1 MHSADTSNAPL
12 EAAPGRRGPATLLR
26 RRSHR
31 EWALWTVLCL
41 LALALAL
48 HTAWN
53 RRERAIADDLERLL
67 GQADAVER
75 QLTHQLQAIGEAL
88 AGARQ
93 LLPDDLAQ
101 AHATPAQFRLL
112 VDAMPGVRGMQLAD
126 RHGRVVAASQ
136 PELAG
141 RDVSRSSYF
150 VTAREGNSAGTLYVS
165 PPFRSVLGNFTTV
178 LSRALQAPDGSF
190 AGVVSASL
198 DVAYFEVVLRAVL
211 YAPDAGATIVHGG
224 GAIIVSSQLDDA
236 RPGTNLDAPGSQFRA
251 HMQSGR
257 PHSLMRAQM
266 GRGQDLHMV
275 AMRSVAPAALQLD
288 QPLVVR
294 MSRRSDAVLAPW
306 WTETRNEL
314 LLLVLGMAISGVWL
328 RWHQGRRHL
337 QERTERNAAQSERES
352 ARRLEF
358 GLRGAD
364 LGLWEWNLQ
373 DDTIAVNAREM
384 EMLGYPPTDEPL
396 RAEFWRG
403 LLHPDDQ
410 AETERATTTHLR
422 NETPSYRLEHRY
434 RHRDGHWI
442 WVLTH
447 AMVMQRNARGKPL
460 RVVGTHLDISERKRS
475 QLELER
481 MNAQLAALSLTDGL
495 TGVANRRQFDQ
506 TLALEWAR
514 GLRNHQPLALLMLDV
529 DHFKRYNDHLG
540 HPEGDAALRAV
551 AQVLSAC
558 LRNPVEKLMRYGGE
572 EFAVLLINADAHAG
586 ARVAQRCLDAIAQ
599 ARLPHPDSPLSP
611 WISVSIG
618 VASQVPQTGHVAEQ
632 LVMAADAALYRAK
645 QQGRAR
651 YETATDEEALRRPTG
666 MQPLMP

>member
-1 MHSADTSNAPL
+1 MHPADTSNAPL
-12 EAAPGRRGPATLLR
+12 EAATGRRGPATLLR

-31 EWALWTVLCL
+31 EWALWTCLCVLT
-41 LALALAL
+41 LAFAA

-53 RRERAIADDLERLL
+53 RRELAIATDLGRLQ
-67 GQADAVER
+67 GQAEAVER
-75 QLTHQLQAIGEAL
+75 QLTLQLQAVDAAL

-93 LLPDDLAQ
+93 LLPDEL
-101 AHATPAQFRLL
+101 AHAHPTPAQLSLL
-112 VDAMPGVRGMQLAD
+112 ADAMPGVRGMQLAD

-136 PELAG
+136 PEQVG
-141 RDVSRSSYF
+141 RDVSRHGYF
-150 VTAREGNSAGTLYVS
+150 TTARAGRDGSTLHVS

-178 LSRALQAPDGSF
+178 LSRAMYAPDGTF

-211 YAPDAGATIVHGG
+211 YASDAGATIVHGS
-224 GAIIVSSQLDDA
+224 GAIVVSSPLDDA
-236 RPGTNLDAPGSQFRA
+236 RPGTNLDAPGSHFRA

-257 PHSLMRAQM
+257 PHSLLRAQM
-266 GRGQDLHMV
+266 GPGNDLHMV
-275 AMRSVAPAALQLD
+275 AMRSVAPPTLQLD

-314 LLLVLGMAISGVWL
+314 MLLLLGMAISGVWL

-337 QERTERNAAQSERES
+337 QERTERNAARSERES

-364 LGLWEWNLQ
+364 LGLWEWNLE

-384 EMLGYPPTDEPL
+384 EMLGYPPADAPL
-396 RAEFWRG
+396 RADFWRA

-410 AETERATTTHLR
+410 AEADQATAAHLR
-422 NETPSYRLEHRY
+422 NETPSYRLEHRL
-434 RHRDGHWI
+434 RHRDGHWL

-447 AMVMQRNARGKPL
+447 AMVMQRNGRGEPT
-460 RVVGTHLDISERKRS
+460 RVVGTHLDISDRKRS

-481 MNAQLAALSLTDGL
+481 INAQLAALSLTDGL

-506 TLALEWAR
+506 TLALEWSR
-514 GLRNHQPLALLMLDV
+514 GLRNRQPLALLMLDV

-551 AQVLSAC
+551 AQLLSAC

-572 EFAVLLINADAHAG
+572 EFAVLLVNADARAG

-618 VASQVPQTGHVAEQ
+618 VASLVPQPEHLAEQ

-651 YETATDEEALRRPTG
+651 YETATDEDALRRPTG

>member
-12 EAAPGRRGPATLLR
+12 EAAHGRRGPATPPR
-26 RRSHR
+26 RRSQR
-31 EWALWTVLCL
+31 EWALWTLLCL
-41 LALALAL
+41 LALGLAV
-48 HTAWN
+48 HTAWTS
-53 RRERAIADDLERLL
+53 RERTVQQDLERLQ
-67 GQADAVER
+67 GQAQAVELHITR
-75 QLTHQLQAIGEAL
+75 QLQAINDAL
-88 AGARQ
+88 AGARL
-93 LLPDDLAQ
+93 LLPENLGQ
-101 AHATPAQFRLL
+101 SHPVPSQFKLM
-112 VDAMPGVRGMQLAD
+112 VDAMPGVGGMQLTD

-136 PELAG
+136 AELTG
-141 RDVSRSSYF
+141 RDVSRSAYF
-150 VTAREGNSAGTLYVS
+150 ATARDGGSGKTLYVS

-178 LSRALQAPDGSF
+178 LSRALYEPDGSF

-198 DVAYFEVVLRAVL
+198 DVGYFEVVLRSVL
-211 YAPDAGATIVHGG
+211 YAPDARASLVHGAG
-224 GAIIVSSQLDDA
+224 IVIVSSPFEEA
-236 RPGTNLDAPGSQFRA
+236 PPGTDLDQPGSMFRA
-251 HMQSGR
+251 HMASGR
-257 PHSLMRAQM
+257 AHSLLHGRAVGNGEPRM
-266 GRGQDLHMV
+266 M
-275 AMRSVAPAALQLD
+275 AMRSVAPPALHLD

-294 MSRRSDAVLAPW
+294 MGRHSDAVLAPW
-306 WTETRNEL
+306 LAEVRNEL
-314 LLLVLGMAISGVWL
+314 LLLVLAMTISGIWL
-328 RWHQGRRHL
+328 RWHQGRRRL
-337 QERTERNAAQSERES
+337 QERTELNAARAERES

-364 LGLWEWNLQ
+364 LGLWEWNLA
-373 DDTIAVNAREM
+373 DDTLTVNAREM

-396 RAEFWRG
+396 RAEFWRA

-410 AETERATTTHLR
+410 VEADRAIAAHLR
-422 NETPSYRLEHRY
+422 SETPSYRLEHRY
-434 RHRDGHWI
+434 RHRDGHWL

-475 QLELER
+475 QIELER

-514 GLRNHQPLALLMLDV
+514 DLRNHQPLALLMLDV

-558 LRNPVEKLMRYGGE
+558 LRTPVEKLMRYGGE
-572 EFAVLLINADAHAG
+572 EFAVLLVDADAQAG

-618 VASQVPQTGHVAEQ
+618 VASLVPQPGIAPEQ

-651 YETATDEEALRRPTG
+651 YETATEEDALRRPTG
-666 MQPLMP
+666 LQPLMP

>member
-1 MHSADTSNAPL
+1 MQSPETGSAPL
-12 EAAPGRRGPATLLR
+12 EAAQRRRGPVTLLR

-31 EWALWTVLCL
+31 EWALWALTWLLL
-41 LALALAL
+41 LALAWHAS
-48 HTAWN
+48 W
-53 RRERAIADDLERLL
+53 RARDRIVAQDMQRLQ
-67 GQADAVER
+67 GQAQAVEIH
-75 QLTHQLQAIGEAL
+75 LTRHLKAISAAL
-88 AGARQ
+88 AGAGQ
-93 LLPDDLAQ
+93 LLPQDLAG
-101 AHATPAQFRLL
+101 APSVPFPLKLL
-112 VDAMPGVRGMQLAD
+112 AEAMPGVRGLQITD
-126 RHGRVVAASQ
+126 REGRVVAASQ
-136 PELAG
+136 PELTD
-141 RDVSRSSYF
+141 RDVSARPYF
-150 VTAREGNSAGTLYVS
+150 TTVRDSGHPDTLYVS

-178 LSRALQAPDGSF
+178 LSRTLHDTDGRFS
-190 AGVVSASL
+190 GVISASF
-198 DVAYFEVVLRAVL
+198 DIDYFEIVLRALL
-211 YAPDAGATIVHGG
+211 YAPDARATIAHGDG
-224 GAIIVSSQLDDA
+224 PIIVSSPLEDA
-236 RPGTNLDAPGSQFRA
+236 RIGFDLNQPGSLFRV

-257 PHSLMRAQM
+257 MHNLLQGEVVGTSEMRMMAL
-266 GRGQDLHMV
+266 RAV
-275 AMRSVAPAALQLD
+275 EPAALLLD
-288 QPLVVR
+288 RPLVVY
-294 MSRRSDAVLAPW
+294 MSRRTDAVLAPW
-306 WTETRNEL
+306 WSALRTEL
-314 LLLVLGMAISGVWL
+314 LLLALTMAVSAVWL

-337 QERTERNAAQSERES
+337 QERTERNAAQAERES

-364 LGLWEWNLQ
+364 LGLWEWNLA
-373 DDTIAVNAREM
+373 DDTITVNAREM

-403 LLHPDDQ
+403 LMHRDDQ
-410 AETERATTTHLR
+410 AEAEQAIVAHLR

-558 LRNPVEKLMRYGGE
+558 LRTPVEKLMRYGGE
-572 EFAVLLINADAHAG
+572 EFAVLLIDADAHAG

-618 VASQVPQTGHVAEQ
+618 VASLVPQPEHVHEQ

-651 YETATDEEALRRPTG
+651 YETATADDALKRPTG